1 MQLEISVFGNH
12 AASRKSDKLLSA
24 TEQRQAND
32 RNKEWPMRAV
42 QKRSILIQ
50 VKKKKLSEDA
60 TSNLCVRKPRSKS
73 WWWQSSNFSLQYRS
87 WIKYLGYENLGNE
100 HRLRKLWIVA

>member
-12 AASRKSDKLLSA
+12 AASHKSDKLLSA
-24 TEQRQAND
+24 IEQRQAND

-50 VKKKKLSEDA
+50 VKKKKNCLKMQLVISVFGNHAASRDGDDYLIYLYNIAPE
-60 TSNLCVRKPRSKS
+60 SN
-73 WWWQSSNFSLQYRS
+73 
-87 WIKYLGYENLGNE
+87 I
-100 HRLRKLWIVA
+100 

>member
-50 VKKKKLSEDA
+50 VKKKKNCLKMQLVISVFGNHAASRDGDDYLIYLYNIAPE
-60 TSNLCVRKPRSKS
+60 SN
-73 WWWQSSNFSLQYRS
+73 
-87 WIKYLGYENLGNE
+87 I
-100 HRLRKLWIVA
+100 

>member
-50 VKKKKLSEDA
+50 VKKKKKLSEDA
-60 TSNLCVRKPRSKS
+60 TSNLCVRKPRS
-73 WWWQSSNFSLQYRS
+73 
-87 WIKYLGYENLGNE
+87 
-100 HRLRKLWIVA
+100 

>member
-1 MQLEISVFGNH
+1 MQQEISVFGNH

-50 VKKKKLSEDA
+50 VKKKNCLKMQLVISVFGNHAASRDGDNHPISHYNIAPE
-60 TSNLCVRKPRSKS
+60 SN
-73 WWWQSSNFSLQYRS
+73 
-87 WIKYLGYENLGNE
+87 I
-100 HRLRKLWIVA
+100 

>member
-24 TEQRQAND
+24 TEQRLANG

-42 QKRSILIQ
+42 QKRSVLVQ
-50 VKKKKLSEDA
+50 VKKKNCLKMQLVISVFGNHAASRDGDDYLIYLYNIAPE
-60 TSNLCVRKPRSKS
+60 SN
-73 WWWQSSNFSLQYRS
+73 
-87 WIKYLGYENLGNE
+87 I
-100 HRLRKLWIVA
+100 